1 MVKQKEKL
9 KEKLPILFKVADES
23 TQRDFK
29 CYCKILI
36 KCIIMKVSI
45 IESVILYMDKNLV
58 ILF

>member
-9 KEKLPILFKVADES
+9 KEKLPILLNVADES

-29 CYCKILI
+29 CYSKILI

-45 IESVILYMDKNLV
+45 IESVILYMDMNSV